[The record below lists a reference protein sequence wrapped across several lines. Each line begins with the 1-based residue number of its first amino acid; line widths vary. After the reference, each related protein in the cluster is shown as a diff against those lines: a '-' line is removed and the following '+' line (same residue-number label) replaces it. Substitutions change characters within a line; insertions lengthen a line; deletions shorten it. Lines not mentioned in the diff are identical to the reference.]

1 MFTVESRRTS
11 ATLGW
16 RAAGTAR
23 SVKYLRFERMIAR
36 ASKLQFVTAA
46 RKSGAIGGAI
56 EDPSRVISNR
66 ITATL
71 KPPKRN
77 RIAPL
82 ISSLLNP
89 ATAGMSRANPFWARF
104 GPQRLPSVPLIA
116 TREIFGPI
124 PNTSAHSAV
133 TLRILLQR
141 YRFAPGYT
149 ISRLTSYKRWCDGFV
164 AARFDA

>member
-1 MFTVESRRTS
+1 MFTVESRRMS

-23 SVKYLRFERMIAR
+23 SVKYLRFERMIAGVE
-36 ASKLQFVTAA
+36 APICNGSK
-46 RKSGAIGGAI
+46 KIGTIGAI
-56 EDPSRVISNR
+56 EDPSRAISNR

-104 GPQRLPSVPLIA
+104 GPQHLPSVLLVA

-141 YRFAPGYT
+141 YRFAPKYT
-149 ISRLTSYKRWCDGFV
+149 ISRLTSYKRCDGFV